1 MAQVADGSAIR
12 KNGFGSRG
20 NPPAQTG
27 IFARNGEN
35 WTVGYGG
42 AEFSLRDVKGLH
54 YIQRLLQHPG
64 EEFHALDLLSG
75 PGTVANTESTNPDN
89 ASLPGGFSIGRPGD
103 AGEMLDA
110 KAKQDYRR
118 RVLELRE
125 ELEDLR
131 ERGDHEGAA
140 KAESE
145 IDFLVQ
151 EIARAVG
158 LGGRDRRAGSAAERA
173 RLSVTRAI
181 KAAVQRISEHH
192 TSLGEV
198 LGRSVRTGLFCCYVE
213 DPRVRISWRFLLED
227 AKPSVEAEATAP
239 LLLRRETRFLYAPAD
254 RTTFVGREVELSL
267 LRRNLDQAS
276 RGRCRVVT
284 IAGAPGV
291 GKSRIASEAGAEAS
305 QRGFLVL
312 TGNCYDRDDSVP
324 FIPFVEIFEA
334 ALARAASPEVFREV
348 LGEDATAIAWVM
360 PQLRRLFP
368 DIPPPLQTSP
378 DESRRILFNAM
389 AELIARRA
397 ATRPVLL
404 LLEDLHWADEGTLS
418 LLDHLARLLAGL
430 PVMIIATYRDSEIDA
445 GGSLAKTLDNLIRLH
460 LVERMSLG
468 GLPQN
473 AVAEMIRSLSG
484 REPPQALVTVIHSHT
499 EGNPFFIE
507 ELFQHLVERGKLTQP
522 NGDFRETLNLTDID
536 VPQSLRIVI
545 GRRLA
550 QLNQET
556 QKVLGAAAVIGRSFS
571 FELLEASTRADA
583 DSLLDS
589 LDEAE
594 RAGLISS
601 TLQYPEARFKFAH
614 ELIRQAV
621 TTGLSAAR
629 RQRLH
634 LNVADAIERLYSK
647 ELEVHVDDL
656 AHQLWQA
663 GTASEASRT
672 VRYLQM
678 AGEEAVKRSANV
690 EAVSHF
696 TRGLELL
703 KTMPVT
709 PEHVQRELSLQLGL
723 GVPLSLT
730 KGMSAPE
737 VEITYSRARE
747 LCRRVGESPQL
758 FSVLLGLIRFYL
770 MRGEPQTALELGAQL
785 LTLAQKQDPR
795 LLPRAHLMQGQTL
808 YALGE
813 CAQAREQLE
822 QGIAAYDAQQER
834 PHLLVYGI
842 DSGVGCLSYD
852 AIILWM
858 LGHPDQA
865 SKMSHRAL
873 ALAHE
878 LPHPYNLAMALT
890 WASQLHHL
898 RREEQLTQERAEKV
912 VNLAAE
918 QQFPHWLAW
927 GTIFLGWAQVRQG
940 HAEDEIGRMRR
951 GLETWRATAAGT
963 LPMML
968 TPLADAQEAVGQ
980 TTEGLNTVAEA
991 LAAVEKTGER
1001 LFEAE
1006 LYRIKGQLSL
1016 QAKQV
1021 KASEGKSIEEAESCF
1036 LKAIEIAR
1044 RQQAKSLE
1052 LRASTSLSRLWQQR
1066 GQKQQAQRLLAE
1078 IYGWFTE
1085 GFDTSDLK
1093 EAKALLEELG
1103 A

>member
-1 MAQVADGSAIR
+1 M
-12 KNGFGSRG
+12 
-20 NPPAQTG
+20 QTATL
-27 IFARNGEN
+27 ARSGEY
-35 WTVGYGG
+35 WTVGYEGTT
-42 AEFSLRDVKGLH
+42 FSLEDRKGLS

-75 PGTVANTESTNPDN
+75 PGAVANTESGNPDN
-89 ASLPGGFSIGRPGD
+89 ASLPVGVNIGGPGD

-118 RVLELRE
+118 RLVELRE

-140 KAESE
+140 KVKCK
-145 IDFLVQ
+145 IDFLVH

-192 TSLGEV
+192 TSFGEV
-198 LGRSVRTGLFCCYVE
+198 LGRSVRTGLFCCYVA
-213 DPRVRISWRFLLED
+213 DPRVPISWRFLLED
-227 AKPSVEAEATAP
+227 AKPSVAAEASAP
-239 LLLRRETRFLYAPAD
+239 FLLRSETRLLYTMAD
-254 RTTFVGREVELSL
+254 RTTFVGREAELSL
-267 LRRNLDQAS
+267 LRRHLDQTK
-276 RGRCRVVT
+276 RGGGRVVT

-291 GKSRIASEAGAEAS
+291 GKSRIASEIGAEAS
-305 QRGFLVL
+305 QRGFAVL
-312 TGNCYDRDDSVP
+312 TGNCYDLDDSVP

-334 ALARAASPEVFREV
+334 ALARAPRPEVFREA
-348 LGEDATAIAWVM
+348 LGEDATAIARLM

-368 DIPPPLQTSP
+368 DIPQPLQIPP
-378 DESRRILFNAM
+378 DQSRRILFNAI
-389 AELIARRA
+389 AEVIARRA
-397 ATRPVLL
+397 ATKPVLL

-418 LLDHLARLLAGL
+418 LLDHLARLLARI

-460 LVERMSLG
+460 LVERISLG

-484 REPPQALVTVIHSHT
+484 REPPQALVTLIHAHT

-507 ELFQHLVERGKLTQP
+507 ELFQHLVERGKLTDP
-522 NGDFRETLNLTDID
+522 NGDFRAALNLTDID
-536 VPQSLRIVI
+536 LPQSLRIVI

-550 QLNQET
+550 RLSQDT

-571 FELLEASTRADA
+571 FELLEASTGANA
-583 DSLLDS
+583 DSLLDC

-594 RAGLISS
+594 RVALISS

-621 TTGLSAAR
+621 ITGLSAAR

-634 LNVADAIERLYSK
+634 LNVANAIERLYSK
-647 ELEVHVDDL
+647 ELELHVDDL

-663 GTASEASRT
+663 GAAADASRT

-696 TRGLELL
+696 NRGLELL

-737 VEITYSRARE
+737 VETTYKRARE
-747 LCRRVGESPQL
+747 LCLRVGENRQL
-758 FSVLLGLIRFYL
+758 FSVLLGLRRVYF

-785 LTLAQKQDPR
+785 LALAQRQDPS
-795 LLPRAHLMQGQTL
+795 LLPRAHLM
-808 YALGE
+808 LGE
-813 CAQAREQLE
+813 ILYTLGEFAQAREHLE
-822 QGIAAYDAQQER
+822 QGIAVYDTQQER
-834 PHLLVYGI
+834 PHVLVYGI
-842 DSGVGCLSYD
+842 DSGVGCLSYG
-852 AIILWM
+852 AIILWL
-858 LGHPDQA
+858 LGHPDQ
-865 SKMSHRAL
+865 SLKMSHRAL
-873 ALAHE
+873 PLAQE
-878 LPHPYNLAMALT
+878 LGHPYTLAMALN
-890 WASQLHHL
+890 WAAQLHQL
-898 RREEQLTQERAEKV
+898 RREERLTQERAEKA

-918 QQFPHWLAW
+918 QQFPVWLAW
-927 GTIFLGWAQVRQG
+927 GTILRGWALVRQG
-940 HAEDEIGRMRR
+940 YGEDEIGRMLRV
-951 GLETWRATAAGT
+951 LEAWRATAARAT
-963 LPMML
+963 LPSML
-968 TPLADAQEAVGQ
+968 TLLADAQQ
-980 TTEGLNTVAEA
+980 TVAQTMEGLNTVAEA
-991 LAAVEKTGER
+991 LTAVEKTGER

-1016 QAKQV
+1016 QSKQV
-1021 KASEGKSIEEAESCF
+1021 NASQGNSIEEAESCF
-1036 LKAIEIAR
+1036 LKAIEIAH
-1044 RQQAKSLE
+1044 RQRAKSLE

-1066 GQKQQAQRLLAE
+1066 GKKQQARRLLAE

-1093 EAKALLEELG
+1093 EAKALLEALG